1 MGSEQRWWRVREEYR
16 RGILR
21 WRHPKYCTNN
31 RQYSTNIHKLIR
43 VHFLWLLLRYY
54 VSFGLEDNETDHM
67 LIHKERLY
75 TFPMGIMCGAIVGAA
90 NYMSAIRAATYDP
103 LHISD

>member
-1 MGSEQRWWRVREEYR
+1 MVEGGEHG

-21 WRHPKYCTNN
+21 WRNPKYCTNN
-31 RQYSTNIHKLIR
+31 WQYSTNIHKLIR
-43 VHFLWLLLRYY
+43 VHFCGSY
-54 VSFGLEDNETDHM
+54 FGIMFSVLGLDDNETDHM

-75 TFPMGIMCGAIVGAA
+75 TFPMGILCGAIVGAA